1 MRLQNKVALVTGAA
15 SGIGEGIAR
24 RYAREGAMVYVA
36 DIADREGETIA
47 AQIGGRYLPLDV
59 SSEAAWTEALRRIES
74 EQGRLDVLV
83 NNAGIVSNASIDSID
98 IAAWNRVV
106 GVNLTGPMLGCRA
119 AIASM
124 RRNAKPGGSIV
135 NIASTVSLL
144 GLAYDVAYT
153 ASKTGVLGLTRS
165 SAAQC
170 AKQGW
175 NIRVNSL
182 HPGTTDTA
190 ILRGHIAADPAML
203 EKFNAMS
210 PLGRMAKVD
219 EIAALA
225 VFLASDESTYCTGAS
240 FVADGGLTAT
250 HPSM

>member
-1 MRLQNKVALVTGAA
+1 MRLENKVALVTGAA

-24 RYAREGAMVYVA
+24 RFAREGAIVYLA
-36 DIADREGETIA
+36 DITNAAGEAIA
-47 AQIGGRYLPLDV
+47 AEIGARYLHLDV
-59 SSEAAWTEALRRIES
+59 SSEDGWASAIKQIES

-83 NNAGIVSNASIDSID
+83 NNAGIISNASIDTID
-98 IAAWNRVV
+98 LAAWNRVI
-106 GVNLTGPMLGCRA
+106 GVNLTGPMLGSRA
-119 AIASM
+119 AIATM
-124 RRNAKPGGSIV
+124 RRNARPGGSIINV
-135 NIASTVSLL
+135 ASTVSLL
-144 GLAYDVAYT
+144 GLAYDVVYT

-190 ILRGHIAADPAML
+190 ILRAHIAADPSML
-203 EKFNAMS
+203 DKFNAMS
-210 PLGRMAKVD
+210 PLGRMAQVD

-240 FVADGGLTAT
+240 FMADGGLTAT